1 MVNVKAGILAA
12 AAVLSLTM
20 PLLAKDKGTETPFPN
35 WGIITVPDG
44 LYMEEGYQPLL
55 TAESYGN
62 DAAAMLERIYPI
74 EPQTYQLVKRDG
86 ASFQYGYILRYSAN
100 IWEVEAAIDRQREKA
115 GILHSAGVKPN
126 MDVLME
132 RTAALMK
139 QCLPEGFKVV
149 QPMSSKKFRGHVFY
163 ECTLQRKLII
173 NETDFAETIHCL
185 AWQHGS
191 SVEIAVLFGYGADGD
206 DSLISV
212 MTDMLKNA
220 EKMPKK

>member
-12 AAVLSLTM
+12 AAVMSLTM
-20 PLLAKDKGTETPFPN
+20 PLLAKDKGTEIPFPN
-35 WGIITVPDG
+35 WGIVTVPDG

-55 TAESYGN
+55 TAESYDN

-86 ASFQYGYILRYSAN
+86 ASFQYGYMLRYSAN
-100 IWEVEAAIDRQREKA
+100 IWEIEAAIERQGEKA
-115 GILHSAGVKPN
+115 GILRSAGVKPS

-132 RTAALMK
+132 RTAVLMK
-139 QCLPEGFKVV
+139 QCLPEGFKVI
-149 QPMSSKKFRGHVFY
+149 QPMSAKKFKGHMFY

-173 NETDFAETIHCL
+173 NESDFAETIHCL

-191 SVEIAVLFGYGADGD
+191 SVEIAVLFANGADQD
-206 DSLISV
+206 DSLIAAV
-212 MTDMLKNA
+212 TGMLKNA

>member
-86 ASFQYGYILRYSAN
+86 ASFQYGYMLRYSAN
-100 IWEVEAAIDRQREKA
+100 IWEI
-115 GILHSAGVKPN
+115 
-126 MDVLME
+126 DVLME

-163 ECTLQRKLII
+163 ECTLQRRLVV

-191 SVEIAVLFGYGADGD
+191 SVEIAVLFGHGADGD
-206 DSLISV
+206 DSLLSV

>member
-1 MVNVKAGILAA
+1 MNVKAGILAA
-12 AAVLSLTM
+12 AAVMSLTM
-20 PLLAKDKGTETPFPN
+20 PLLAKDKGTEIPFPN
-35 WGIITVPDG
+35 WGIVTVPDG

-55 TAESYGN
+55 TAESYDN

-86 ASFQYGYILRYSAN
+86 ASFQYGYMLRYSAN
-100 IWEVEAAIDRQREKA
+100 IWEIEAAIERQGEKA
-115 GILHSAGVKPN
+115 GILRSAGVKPN

-132 RTAALMK
+132 RTAVLMK
-139 QCLPEGFKVV
+139 QCLPEGFKVI
-149 QPMSSKKFRGHVFY
+149 QPMSAKKFKGHMFY

-173 NETDFAETIHCL
+173 NESDFAETIHCL

-191 SVEIAVLFGYGADGD
+191 SVEIAVLFANGADQD
-206 DSLISV
+206 DSLIAAV
-212 MTDMLKNA
+212 TGMLKNA

>member
-1 MVNVKAGILAA
+1 MNVKAGILAA
-12 AAVLSLTM
+12 AAVMSLTM
-20 PLLAKDKGTETPFPN
+20 PLLAKDKGTEIPFPN
-35 WGIITVPDG
+35 WGIVTVPDG
-44 LYMEEGYQPLL
+44 LYREEGYQPLL
-55 TAESYGN
+55 TAESYDN

-86 ASFQYGYILRYSAN
+86 ASFQYGYMLRYSTN
-100 IWEVEAAIDRQREKA
+100 IWEIEAAIERQGEKT
-115 GILHSAGVKPN
+115 GVLRSAGVKPS

-132 RTAALMK
+132 RTAVLMK
-139 QCLPEGFKVV
+139 QCLPEGFKVI
-149 QPMSSKKFRGHVFY
+149 QPMSAKKFKGHMFY

-173 NETDFAETIHCL
+173 NESDFAETMHCL

-191 SVEIAVLFGYGADGD
+191 SVEIAVLFGHGADGD

>member
-86 ASFQYGYILRYSAN
+86 ASFQYGYMLRYSAN
-100 IWEVEAAIDRQREKA
+100 IWEIEAAIDRQREK
-115 GILHSAGVKPN
+115 AGVKPN

-132 RTAALMK
+132 RTAVLMK

-149 QPMSSKKFRGHVFY
+149 QPMSSKKFKGHVFY

-191 SVEIAVLFGYGADGD
+191 SVEIAVLFGHGADGD

>member
-1 MVNVKAGILAA
+1 MNVKAGILAA
-12 AAVLSLTM
+12 AAVMSLTM
-20 PLLAKDKGTETPFPN
+20 PLLAKDKGTEIPFPN
-35 WGIITVPDG
+35 WGIVTVPDG

-55 TAESYGN
+55 TAESYDN

-86 ASFQYGYILRYSAN
+86 ASFQYGYMLRYSAN
-100 IWEVEAAIDRQREKA
+100 IWEIEAAIERQGEKA
-115 GILHSAGVKPN
+115 GILRSAGVKPS

-132 RTAALMK
+132 RTAVLMK
-139 QCLPEGFKVV
+139 QCLPEGFKVI
-149 QPMSSKKFRGHVFY
+149 QPMSAKKFKGHMFY

-173 NETDFAETIHCL
+173 NESDFAETIHCL

-191 SVEIAVLFGYGADGD
+191 SVEIAVLFANGADQD
-206 DSLISV
+206 DSLIAAV
-212 MTDMLKNA
+212 TGMLKNA